1 VFVSAPSPQ
10 QSFSALN
17 QDAESR
23 DREGAIATT
32 RGACAPQTL
41 GGEFLF
47 DQPIQMI
54 SDRRM
59 IKALDHFIQK
69 SGDDE
74 TLRD

>member
-1 VFVSAPSPQ
+1 MFVSAPSPQ

-41 GGEFLF
+41 GGEFFF
-47 DQPIQMI
+47 DQSIQMI
-54 SDRRM
+54 RDCRLVES
-59 IKALDHFIQK
+59 LYHFV
-69 SGDDE
+69 
-74 TLRD
+74 